1 MLSDW
6 VLSTCLAFSGQA
18 ILTYALVKMLRL
30 RHLVLIWVTAFL
42 SCVVTGY
49 LNAFPVD
56 PQIKAVWSF
65 GSFVVMVGMYWW
77 FSAVK
82 PMRRLF
88 VTSCSIAAALLSEF
102 PLAALFTMQGYSI
115 DAISN
120 FAYER
125 MDVFVVYLTLHAMAM
140 VVLLL
145 LVYGLAD
152 RAFSHGGE
160 WGGMRVAVFPMA
172 QLCLILVVSFAE
184 RDIVKQDE
192 SFMLLTALST
202 SVVLVAYLVGFLTVR
217 HWHNVEIADLRVRN
231 LKERSELV
239 VRQTEGFIAE
249 TERLAKLRHDFKNQ
263 LQVAEFLRAKGE
275 QEQALIRL
283 GCLETAVKQR
293 PARS

>member
-6 VLSTCLAFSGQA
+6 ILCTCMAFSGQA
-18 ILTYALVKMLRL
+18 ILTYAFVKMLRL
-30 RHLVLIWVTAFL
+30 RHPVVIWATAFL

-49 LNAFPVD
+49 LNAYPVD
-56 PQIKAVWSF
+56 PQIKAAWSF
-65 GSFVVMVGMYWW
+65 GSFVVMVGMYWL

-88 VTSCSIAAALLSEF
+88 VISCSIAAALLSEF

-115 DAISN
+115 DAISS

-125 MDVFVVYLTLHAMAM
+125 MDVFVVYLVLHAMVM
-140 VVLLL
+140 IVLLL

-152 RAFSHGGE
+152 RAFSDGGE
-160 WGGMRVAVFPMA
+160 WGGMRAAVFPMA

-192 SFMLLTALST
+192 SFMVVMALST
-202 SVVLVAYLVGFLTVR
+202 SVVLAAYLVGFFAVR
-217 HWHNVEIADLRVRN
+217 RWHNAEIADLRVHN

-239 VRQTEGFIAE
+239 LRQTEGFITE

-275 QEQALIRL
+275 QEQALGRL
-283 GCLETAVKQR
+283 ACLEGAVRQRSKQ
-293 PARS
+293 P